1 MLIAVDCFPH
11 QETLTRRLPQ
21 HGACW
26 TLIISNCM
34 LIAIDCFPHQ
44 VRERADQLA
53 AEADSSE
60 RAGSGALGLPSAQ
73 VRGSGWPL
81 DGL

>member
-1 MLIAVDCFPH
+1 
-11 QETLTRRLPQ
+11 
-21 HGACW
+21 
-26 TLIISNCM
+26 M